1 VSFATGKL
9 RSDRDVARELGEAM
23 AGMGPYVVMVFF
35 AAQFVESFRW
45 SRLGEMT
52 RSPTPSRR

>member
-23 AGMGPYVVMVFF
+23 AGVRPYVVMAFF
-35 AAQFVESFRW
+35 AAQFVEHFRW
-45 SRLGEMT
+45 SGLGEMT
-52 RSPTPSRR
+52 RSPIPSRR